1 VRERFVHV
9 HAEIERAGASGA
21 VSGLL
26 SVSKQGRLS
35 FQNEPPA
42 LLNALQVAA
51 ILLIF
56 QTHVFHQFQCWLEPV
71 QNTGQAKMDPEFPIN
86 KD

>member
-1 VRERFVHV
+1 V
-9 HAEIERAGASGA
+9 IGDLRADNHFR
-21 VSGLL
+21 
-26 SVSKQGRLS
+26 SKPLIGVVEG
-35 FQNEPPA
+35 F
-42 LLNALQVAA
+42 
-51 ILLIF
+51 LLIF